1 MSFEMLVRGYLLD
14 TQLKVFNF
22 YFITLYIN
30 QDDFDYN
37 VKGLYLEFQRLEQLV
52 NASSLQVSVRT
63 CL

>member
-1 MSFEMLVRGYLLD
+1 MSFEMLVRGNLLD